1 MPHIASAADFAS
13 AIRQSINEAN
23 KHLLLLELAE
33 GLVSDEIGEQDPWPT
48 VAKTTALAAAKRA
61 YINAED
67 ARQQAVGGTNI
78 IYNAP
83 LYETFVYLS
92 ESELDRLR
100 RWKADNVGDSGKP
113 RYEFPGT
120 WPFPDRVEREPDA
133 VTG

>member
-1 MPHIASAADFAS
+1 MPHIVTATEFAL
-13 AIRQSINEAN
+13 AIRGSIQDAN
-23 KHLLLLELAE
+23 QHLILLELAE
-33 GLVSDEIGEQDPWPT
+33 GLVAEEIGEQDPWPT

-61 YINAED
+61 YVNSED
-67 ARQQAVGGTNI
+67 VRQESVGGTNRI
-78 IYNAP
+78 FNVP

-92 ESELDRLR
+92 ESELERLR

-113 RYEFPGT
+113 RFEFPGT